1 MTSRPT
7 IFVAAILRASLC
19 QQFAGPLE
27 TCPGG
32 DFARMIGGPL
42 LYLVLPIAGT
52 I

>member
-1 MTSRPT
+1 MTSRSA

-32 DFARMIGGPL
+32 DFAPTIGGPL
-42 LYLVLPIAGT
+42 FCLDPPIADT